1 MRKFFVAGAVA
12 LASCGVNFAAAEE
25 IRGTVDAPTYQ
36 TDYAETVGP
45 PCQLPT
51 TKIYRINP
59 GFCPQ
64 ALVGLIP
71 TAVGPSCCGCE
82 CGPYGI
88 PPIYASGQ
96 NVLVRQTPDMHERI
110 TEFLTEM
117 GALVPKKR

>member
-1 MRKFFVAGAVA
+1 MRKFFVAGVLA
-12 LASCGVNFAAAEE
+12 LASSGAAIAAANETPLE
-25 IRGTVDAPTYQ
+25 DVTFETA
-36 TDYAETVGP
+36 ALETVGP

-51 TKIYRINP
+51 TKVYRINP

-64 ALVGLIP
+64 ALVYLIP
-71 TAVGPSCCGCE
+71 NAVGPSCSGCE